1 MIEYTI
7 TVVNQG
13 GVTYI
18 NVLNVTDMLPEG
30 LLFNGT
36 HKVSNANEIRFV
48 NDGQKLTWTLTNIS
62 KDNAT
67 ITLWVKVVGLG
78 DLIKNSTFAHNITN
92 NPKVDYVGS
101 LTNNVTV
108 TGPNGTTRDV
118 NKTIY
123 PVPIVDVSVIKISDR
138 AVYFVD
144 DIAVWTI
151 TVYNAGNGTNATN
164 ITLKDILPDKFE
176 FINCTPG
183 CDYNAATGI
192 WTIGFMGNGTS
203 RTINITSRVLDL
215 VPNVIN
221 VTNVANV
228 TCNETDW
235 NLTNN
240 VENETVKLVP
250 LPDPLKAVN
259 NITPFY
265 HDLIEYTITVVN
277 QGGVTYINVLNV
289 TDGQKLTW
297 TLTNISKDNATIT
310 LWVKVVGLG
319 DLIMN
324 STFAQNVTNNPKVVY
339 VGSLTNNVT
348 VTGPNGTTRDVN
360 KTIYPVPIVDLYVNI
375 TSDRDEYFVDD
386 YAVWTITVY
395 NAGNGT
401 NATNVYL
408 KDILPAQFE
417 FVNCTSGDYNA
428 TTGIWTIGFM
438 GNGTNVTINIT
449 TLAKTV
455 GTGIN
460 NVVNVTGTEV
470 EWNYTN
476 NEANKLVDIVVL
488 PQPVKTVDNYTP
500 YNHDTVEYNLTITNN
515 GIYTYESALT
525 VVDSLPDGL
534 IFNGTVSITGAK
546 LINGTQDGQRI
557 TWIITNI
564 SSNTSAVITV
574 KVFVNDIGNLTNN
587 LTVIGPRGTNY
598 TANCTIDPIPI
609 ADLEA
614 IITNNFEGS
623 STDCHKGDTIVWTI
637 TVINHGPN
645 DAVNTTLKDV
655 LPEGLIYVSDDS
667 GGAYDRVNAVW
678 TIGNLTAGDSVI
690 LKITTVADTTNT
702 VIFRNVTVSS
712 DTHDPDLSNNQDNSS
727 VAIPPEADLKVIKR
741 VSDNAPHKGDKI
753 TWTII
758 VTNLGPDTAVN
769 VVVKDKLPKGLVY
782 VSDNSLNKYN
792 HKTGKWNV
800 GNLASGK
807 SATLKIVALV
817 ATTDKMIVNVVDASS
832 QTYDPNI
839 ANNHYERSTTVP
851 PEADLV
857 ITITPDMKMVTVGE
871 EIVYKVTVRNNGP
884 DTAKNTRATI
894 KLPGSLKLLLVEKA
908 VGSYNPNTGIW
919 DIGDLAAG
927 KEVTLLLYT
936 KALESGIIIVEASV
950 ESDTYETDLTN
961 NNDSAEVIVKEAPE
975 ELDNATMHATGN
987 PIVMAL
993 LALVALAGAGLKRR
1007 FR

>member
-1 MIEYTI
+1 MRLLNWFLFLTPFYHDLIEYTI

-36 HKVSNANEIRFV
+36 YSVSNA
-48 NDGQKLTWTLTNIS
+48 
-62 KDNAT
+62 
-67 ITLWVKVVGLG
+67 
-78 DLIKNSTFAHNITN
+78 DLIKF
-92 NPKVDYVGS
+92 NP
-101 LTNNVTV
+101 
-108 TGPNGTTRDV
+108 
-118 NKTIY
+118 
-123 PVPIVDVSVIKISDR
+123 
-138 AVYFVD
+138 
-144 DIAVWTI
+144 
-151 TVYNAGNGTNATN
+151 
-164 ITLKDILPDKFE
+164 
-176 FINCTPG
+176 
-183 CDYNAATGI
+183 
-192 WTIGFMGNGTS
+192 
-203 RTINITSRVLDL
+203 
-215 VPNVIN
+215 
-221 VTNVANV
+221 
-228 TCNETDW
+228 
-235 NLTNN
+235 
-240 VENETVKLVP
+240 
-250 LPDPLKAVN
+250 
-259 NITPFY
+259 
-265 HDLIEYTITVVN
+265 
-277 QGGVTYINVLNV
+277 
-289 TDGQKLTW
+289 DGQKLTW